1 MTKVER
7 QMDQLYSVLK
17 KSKQLSLSESMELL
31 QVSESTIRRLFI
43 ALEKKRCRYKKI
55 WRHPIISDTINY
67 RVLL

>member
-43 ALEKKRCRYKKI
+43 ALEKKV
-55 WRHPIISDTINY
+55 S
-67 RVLL
+67 L